1 MTFSTF
7 LIKQLTDF
15 VNVYR
20 QFFKKTFVASLLM
33 SFFCCVCM
41 AVLLK
46 FSDFDKYSNKQIS
59 LLSYFISRYS
69 AGETYSLVDL
79 SKIFLLFFVSLFSIG
94 LTRFEGSLKSYKG
107 DEIVP
112 FNLKISAADIVY
124 FLLILIVCSVLDYG
138 VFRIYA
144 FFYEMSSSNV
154 QNWIYSEFFQLRIY
168 MPLVIFSFA
177 LYKRSAGHSSEFGWK
192 NLLFLL
198 ASLWLFN
205 EFGYELILLARIH
218 VFKLMLIPTE
228 GNSTFIVE
236 SLLVIPVMALLFL
249 GYHSAMYTSLTL
261 LNESESSN

>member
-1 MTFSTF
+1 
-7 LIKQLTDF
+7 
-15 VNVYR
+15 
-20 QFFKKTFVASLLM
+20 
-33 SFFCCVCM
+33 
-41 AVLLK
+41 
-46 FSDFDKYSNKQIS
+46 
-59 LLSYFISRYS
+59 
-69 AGETYSLVDL
+69 
-79 SKIFLLFFVSLFSIG
+79 
-94 LTRFEGSLKSYKG
+94 
-107 DEIVP
+107 
-112 FNLKISAADIVY
+112 
-124 FLLILIVCSVLDYG
+124 
-138 VFRIYA
+138 
-144 FFYEMSSSNV
+144 
-154 QNWIYSEFFQLRIY
+154 
-168 MPLVIFSFA
+168 IFSFA